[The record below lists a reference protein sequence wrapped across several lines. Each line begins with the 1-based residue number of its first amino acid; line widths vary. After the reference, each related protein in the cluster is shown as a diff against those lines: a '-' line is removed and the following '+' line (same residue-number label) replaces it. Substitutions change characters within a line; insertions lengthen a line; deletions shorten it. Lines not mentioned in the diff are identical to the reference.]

1 MKYSPDVIDHVQHPR
16 NVGSLPVDGI
26 DIGTGLVESPEH
38 GVVTRLQIKVD
49 SATGII
55 NEARFKTFGCGFAIA
70 SSSIVTEWI
79 KGQTLNEALAIK
91 PADIEKALN
100 LSSSKRHCS
109 VLAEDAVKA
118 AIADYRKKRD

>member
-1 MKYSPDVIDHVQHPR
+1 
-16 NVGSLPVDGI
+16 VGSLPVDGI
-26 DIGTGLVESPEH
+26 DVGTGLVESTEH
-38 GVVTRLQIKVD
+38 GVVTRLQIMVD

-70 SSSIVTEWI
+70 SSSIATEWI
-79 KGQTLNEALAIK
+79 KGQTLNKALLIN

-118 AIADYRKKRD
+118 AIADYRKKRG